1 MPSARTDIATDDEA
15 GLDTVVRGLPTL
27 AAPSGDLAAPPQ
39 SPADSPADIR
49 IPEVAPSLY
58 EQVSSSLLD
67 AICAGVLRPGDRL
80 NQDELAARLGVSR
93 QPLTQALTVL
103 RSQGFAHEAG
113 RRGLVVA
120 PLARNFFV
128 SLYEL
133 RESLDPMAARLAA
146 PRCAALS
153 PELHRTKAAR
163 ARALLERGR
172 AALARGD
179 IAELTGA
186 DMAFHMW
193 LYEAAGNPLLAETL
207 RLYWNHLRRAMIAV
221 LEPIETRERTWNEHE
236 AIVDA
241 VLAGDARRAERLSLR
256 HIRNAARRV
265 IEPLGKT

>member
-1 MPSARTDIATDDEA
+1 MRTAPTDIADIDEPDAATD
-15 GLDTVVRGLPTL
+15 VRGLPAL
-27 AAPSGDLAAPPQ
+27 AALSDGITVPPR
-39 SPADSPADIR
+39 SRVDIR
-49 IPEVAPSLY
+49 IPEAAPSLY
-58 EQVSSSLLD
+58 EQVYSSLLD

-146 PRCAALS
+146 SHCAAL
-153 PELHRTKAAR
+153 PPKLRR
-163 ARALLERGR
+163 AQAVRAHTLVERGR
-172 AALARGD
+172 DALAHGE

-193 LYEAAGNPLLAETL
+193 LYETAGNPLLAETL
-207 RLYWNHLRRAMIAV
+207 RLYWNHLRRAMISV
-221 LEPIETRERTWNEHE
+221 LEPVETRERTWEEHE
-236 AIVDA
+236 AILGA

-265 IEPLGKT
+265 IEPLGKA